1 MQIVMSAVLVER
13 LQVAI
18 DSQFN
23 ATPAVSG
30 TTLLLRSDKFLYS
43 IQPQ

>member
-1 MQIVMSAVLVER
+1 MKLSMSAVMVGIS
-13 LQVAI
+13 AAAAA
-18 DSQFN
+18 SQFN

-30 TTLLLRSDKFLYS
+30 TTLLLRSDKFLDS